1 MLNNKPSS
9 IVNTSLPTESS
20 TKSLKLDK
28 SVDKTETVI
37 ISRPANHNE
46 ISIMEVT
53 WNQIKSKI
61 NKIKIK
67 TPFDQYSVLI
77 GALIPYIL
85 DFGVDMYNG
94 KELDFVPAFIYLIFF
109 AIYATAS
116 RFFNYSANKT
126 AETNKVHLDD
136 IIELMNSADSSKN
149 KDTEQFP
156 YPIV

>member
-1 MLNNKPSS
+1 MLNNEPNS

-28 SVDKTETVI
+28 SVDKIETVI

-53 WNQIKSKI
+53 WNQIKNKI
-61 NKIKIK
+61 NKITIK
-67 TPFDQYSVLI
+67 TPFDWYSVLI
-77 GALIPYIL
+77 GALIPFII
-85 DFGVDMYNG
+85 DFCVDIYNRR
-94 KELDFVPAFIYLIFF
+94 KIELVPVFIYLLFF
-109 AIYATAS
+109 VIYATAS

-136 IIELMNSADSSKN
+136 IIDLMNSADSSKN
-149 KDTEQFP
+149 KDTE
-156 YPIV
+156 